1 MEVVEENVLESTPN
15 ELSYIIGVKIG
26 YALSVVAQIKDKK
39 RREELERILY
49 DIYDYVYKLV
59 AACK

>member
-49 DIYDYVYKLV
+49 DYVYKLV